1 MEVISHHNYF
11 LINLSQ
17 NHLLYWIPV
26 KTFMLMSELLWLN
39 AGPKLETLQYW
50 SEIWRPKLS
59 QGCFEPY
66 ECQILIVMDCV
77 CLSFNFNLKNYK
89 AIMALR
95 TKESGS
101 LLPDSLVK
109 QFIMC
114 WWVVGQTIDI
124 CPLYPPLLLPSF
136 KKRCDNNCVSP
147 VKSCKGKKQISA
159 IHSVWNAVMV
169 PE

>member
-1 MEVISHHNYF
+1 M
-11 LINLSQ
+11 SQ
-17 NHLLYWIPV
+17 NRLLYWIPV
-26 KTFMLMSELLWLN
+26 KTFMLMSEILLLN

-59 QGCFEPY
+59 QGGFEPY
-66 ECQILIVMDCV
+66 ECRILIVMDCV

-95 TKESGS
+95 TNESGS

-114 WWVVGQTIDI
+114 WWVVSQPIDI
-124 CPLYPPLLLPSF
+124 CPLYPPLLLSR
-136 KKRCDNNCVSP
+136 KDVTTTVSP
-147 VKSCKGKKQISA
+147 QWNQAKEKKQISA